1 MWSDRTRDE
10 DGRLVTFGIKTA
22 QPGATFEELLA
33 FWRTAE
39 QIGFRSAWL
48 HDHLTP
54 LPDHSLPS
62 LEAWTLLSALAARTS
77 RIRVGV
83 LVTDNSLRHPGMLAR
98 EAVTVDRISRGRLE
112 FAIGAGNPRS
122 IIDYQGYGITTSSTG
137 ERISKL
143 EESLQI
149 FKALWTQ
156 ESVTFQGRFYRLEEA
171 RPAIWPVQQPH
182 PPIWIG
188 GSGNRVLRLTA
199 RHADAWN
206 FTGPR
211 ERFAERV
218 IYLKEYM
225 ERIGRDPAGFPISAQ
240 FEVEGKSV
248 DHLRAEVEAYVNAG
262 ATTLMAIY
270 HAPFSVDD
278 LEPAAR
284 AFFG

>member
-1 MWSDRTRDE
+1 M
-10 DGRLVTFGIKTA
+10 VTFGIKTA

-33 FWRTAE
+33 FWTAAE
-39 QIGFRSAWL
+39 KIGFRSAWL
-48 HDHLTP
+48 HDHLTA
-54 LPDHSLPS
+54 LPDQSLPS
-62 LEAWTLLSALAARTS
+62 LEAWTLLSALAARTE
-77 RIRVGV
+77 RIRLGV

-98 EAVTVDRISRGRLE
+98 EAVTVDRISHGRLE
-112 FAIGAGNPRS
+112 FAIGAGNPKS

-143 EESLQI
+143 EEALQI
-149 FKALWTQ
+149 FKALWTR
-156 ESVTFQGRFYRLEEA
+156 ESVTFHGRFYRLDEA
-171 RPAIWPVQQPH
+171 RPAIRPVQQPH

-218 IYLKEYM
+218 TYLKEYM
-225 ERIGRDPAGFPISAQ
+225 ERIGRDPADFPISAQ
-240 FEVEGKSV
+240 FEVEGKSS
-248 DHLRAEVEAYVNAG
+248 DQLRAEVDAYVTAG

-270 HAPFSVDD
+270 HAPYNVVD

-284 AFFG
+284 AFFE

>member
-1 MWSDRTRDE
+1 
-10 DGRLVTFGIKTA
+10 LVNFGIKTA

-33 FWRTAE
+33 FWTAAE

-62 LEAWTLLSALAARTS
+62 LEAWTLLSALAARTEK
-77 RIRVGV
+77 IRLGV

-98 EAVTVDRISRGRLE
+98 EAVTVDLISHGRLE

-122 IIDYQGYGITTSSTG
+122 IVDYQGYGITTSSTG

-149 FKALWTQ
+149 FKALWSR
-156 ESVTFQGRFYRLEEA
+156 ESVTFQGRFYQLEEA
-171 RPAIWPVQQPH
+171 RPAIRPLQQPH

-218 IYLKEYM
+218 TYLKEYM
-225 ERIGRDPAGFPISAQ
+225 ERIGRDSTGFPISAQ
-240 FEVEGKSV
+240 FEVEGKTA
-248 DHLRAEVEAYVNAG
+248 DQQRADVEAYVSAG
-262 ATTLMAIY
+262 ATTLMAIF
-270 HAPFSVDD
+270 HAPLDLAD
-278 LEPAAR
+278 LETAAR

>member
-1 MWSDRTRDE
+1 MA
-10 DGRLVTFGIKTA
+10 TFGIKTA
-22 QPGATFEELLA
+22 QPGATFDELLA
-33 FWRTAE
+33 FWTAAE
-39 QIGFRSAWL
+39 QIGFQSAWL
-48 HDHLTP
+48 HDHLTA
-54 LPDHSLPS
+54 LPDQSLPS
-62 LEAWTLLSALAARTS
+62 FEAWTLLSALAARTS

-98 EAVTVDRISRGRLE
+98 EAVTVDHISRGRLE
-112 FAIGAGNPRS
+112 FAIGAGNPNS

-143 EESLQI
+143 DEALHI
-149 FKALWTQ
+149 IKALWTQ
-156 ESVTFQGRFYRLEEA
+156 QSVTFRGRFYRLEEA
-171 RPAIWPVQQPH
+171 RPAIWPVQRPH

-211 ERFAERV
+211 ERFAERAT
-218 IYLKEYM
+218 YLKESL
-225 ERIGRDPAGFPISAQ
+225 ERAGRDPAGFPISAQ

-248 DHLRAEVEAYVNAG
+248 AQLRAEVDAYLTAG

-270 HAPFSVDD
+270 HAPYSVAD
-278 LEPAAR
+278 LEPAAH

>member
-1 MWSDRTRDE
+1 V
-10 DGRLVTFGIKTA
+10 VTFGIKTA

-33 FWRTAE
+33 FWTAAE
-39 QIGFRSAWL
+39 EIGFHAAWL

-62 LEAWTLLSALAARTS
+62 LEAWTLLSALAARTT
-77 RIRVGV
+77 RIRLGV
-83 LVTDNSLRHPGMLAR
+83 LVTDNSLRHPALLAR
-98 EAVTVDRISRGRLE
+98 EAVTVDRISHGRLE
-112 FAIGAGNPRS
+112 FAIGAGNPS
-122 IIDYQGYGITTSSTG
+122 SVIDYHGYGITTSSTG

-143 EESLQI
+143 EEALNI

-156 ESVTFQGRFYRLEEA
+156 ESVTFQGRFYRLEAA
-171 RPAIWPVQQPH
+171 RPAIWPLQQPH

-211 ERFAERV
+211 EHFAERV
-218 IYLKEYM
+218 TYLKEYM
-225 ERIGRDPAGFPISAQ
+225 ERIGRDSTGFPISAQ
-240 FEVEGKSV
+240 FEVEGKTA
-248 DHLRAEVEAYVNAG
+248 DQLRAEVEAYVTAG

-270 HAPFSVDD
+270 HAPFDVAD
-278 LEPAAR
+278 LEAAAR